1 MKSFS
6 SQFTSTLLRKKEPGL
21 PEIFALINM
30 DEDPCALI
38 DIKSNKIVFI
48 NSRMMKLTGFT
59 TQDISEKILEIL
71 FPNLEIKNITS
82 GSTEKILAANREGRR
97 GEFPAKFNYFDP
109 DMHWLLVKL
118 NLKKDSDNK
127 KGYPID
133 MIYEELTRLVTG
145 VDFMDYPNA
154 VQKITD
160 ITKRILNV
168 GVVCLYQAEASSPQL
183 ALRSQSGSVGKFP
196 EFLPSTDLI
205 RLTQTSLW
213 ESGQRVITD
222 IQRYAKS
229 AEIDFLATSVLM
241 EEGAKIGLIVA
252 GGKGEIPLELNLNAL
267 KLISSLVT
275 IFLQRSLLE
284 KNLDQRLVLQQF
296 AIATLDSI
304 TENMQEGMVVLSPEL
319 RIIQVNPAAE
329 WMLGYAEL
337 EIQDQPV
344 ENILIGADRLMESL
358 DDAKKGILTPDI
370 GKASLNRRNGQAFP
384 VQIRTIP
391 VIHDS
396 KVTGVEILITDISE
410 NEQSKALAKHLE
422 HRAVIGDYTAAIAHD
437 AKNMQN
443 SITSGIQLIGAQ
455 LPQDDP
461 KQDTIS
467 KVLNDCWRLT
477 HLLESFL
484 AYARPGG
491 EEYSEIDLGFFLQ
504 RMVDRWRPRFSK
516 VGITPVTNFV
526 ESIAKVRGDPRSL
539 DRVFSNL
546 INNAV
551 DAMSETGGTLAIKG
565 EMDTSIPDHKYV
577 VIHVSDTGP
586 GIPEDVKAD
595 IFNPFVT
602 TREKGTGL
610 GLAISKEIINS
621 HKGSIS
627 VDSFTGGTVFTVRLP
642 AENGE

>member
-6 SQFTSTLLRKKEPGL
+6 SQFTSTLLRKREPGL
-21 PEIFALINM
+21 PEILALINI
-30 DEDPCALI
+30 DEDPCTLI
-38 DIKSNKIVFI
+38 DIKSNKIIFI

-59 TQDISEKILEIL
+59 TQEITDKNFEVL
-71 FPNLEIKNITS
+71 FPALELKNITS
-82 GSTEKILAANREGRR
+82 GTTERILAANREGRR
-97 GEFPAKFNYFDP
+97 GEFSAKFNFFDP

-118 NLKKDSDNK
+118 NLKNESGNK

-133 MIYEELTRLVTG
+133 MIYEELTRLVSG
-145 VDFMDYPNA
+145 VYFMDYPTA

-160 ITKRILNV
+160 ITRRILNV

-183 ALRSQSGSVGKFP
+183 ALRSQSGNIGKFP
-196 EFLPSTDLI
+196 ESLPSTDLI
-205 RLTQTSLW
+205 RLTETNLW
-213 ESGQRVITD
+213 ENGQRVITD

-241 EEGAKIGLIVA
+241 EEGAKTGLLVA
-252 GGKGEIPLELNLNAL
+252 GGKGEIPMELNLNAL
-267 KLISSLVT
+267 RLIGSLVT

-284 KNLDQRLVLQQF
+284 KNLDERLALQQY

-329 WMLGYAEL
+329 WMLGYAES
-337 EIQDQPV
+337 EIKGQPV
-344 ENILIGADRLMESL
+344 DNILIGADRLMESL

-370 GKASLNRRNGQAFP
+370 GKASLNRRSGQAFP

-391 VIHDS
+391 VMHDAQ
-396 KVTGVEILITDISE
+396 VTGVEILITDISE

-455 LPQDDP
+455 LPQEDP
-461 KQDTIS
+461 KQETIA

-484 AYARPGG
+484 SYARPGG

-526 ESIAKVRGDPRSL
+526 EGLAKVRGDSRSL

-551 DAMSETGGTLAIKG
+551 DAMTDTGGTLAVKG
-565 EMDTSIPDHKYV
+565 EMDNSIPGHSYV

-586 GIPEDVKAD
+586 GIPEDVKSD